1 MNFSSSYF
9 FYYFNGIIC
18 TEVINKN
25 IRNGKETALNAVS
38 LGAFDK
44 NPFIISTERNNP
56 VIRDVYKNE
65 EEWKGLKVDPANI
78 QRDVL
83 VKLPRLD
90 LFAKTK

>member
-1 MNFSSSYF
+1 MNMVKV
-9 FYYFNGIIC
+9 NCKDVPLIKAKV
-18 TEVINKN
+18 TTTTKH
-25 IRNGKETALNAVS
+25 KETGV
-38 LGAFDK
+38 
-44 NPFIISTERNNP
+44 
-56 VIRDVYKNE
+56 VYKNE

>member
-1 MNFSSSYF
+1 MNMVKID
-9 FYYFNGIIC
+9 GKDVPLIKAKVTTTI
-18 TEVINKN
+18 KH
-25 IRNGKETALNAVS
+25 KET
-38 LGAFDK
+38 GA
-44 NPFIISTERNNP
+44 T
-56 VIRDVYKNE
+56 YKNE

>member
-1 MNFSSSYF
+1 MNM
-9 FYYFNGIIC
+9 
-18 TEVINKN
+18 VKV
-25 IRNGKETALNAVS
+25 NGKDVPLIKAKVTTTIKHKETGV
-38 LGAFDK
+38 
-44 NPFIISTERNNP
+44 
-56 VIRDVYKNE
+56 VYKDE

>member
-1 MNFSSSYF
+1 MNMVKVD
-9 FYYFNGIIC
+9 GKDVPLIKAKVTTTI
-18 TEVINKN
+18 KH
-25 IRNGKETALNAVS
+25 KET
-38 LGAFDK
+38 GA
-44 NPFIISTERNNP
+44 T
-56 VIRDVYKNE
+56 YKNE

>member
-1 MNFSSSYF
+1 MNMVKVDGKDVPLIKAKVTST
-9 FYYFNGIIC
+9 I
-18 TEVINKN
+18 KH
-25 IRNGKETALNAVS
+25 KETGV
-38 LGAFDK
+38 
-44 NPFIISTERNNP
+44 
-56 VIRDVYKNE
+56 VYKDE

>member
-1 MNFSSSYF
+1 MNMVKVD
-9 FYYFNGIIC
+9 GKDVPLIKAKVTTTI
-18 TEVINKN
+18 KH
-25 IRNGKETALNAVS
+25 KETGV
-38 LGAFDK
+38 
-44 NPFIISTERNNP
+44 
-56 VIRDVYKNE
+56 VYKNE

>member
-1 MNFSSSYF
+1 MDT
-9 FYYFNGIIC
+9 I
-18 TEVINKN
+18 KH
-25 IRNGKETALNAVS
+25 NGKDLPVFHAKVTTTIKHKETGV
-38 LGAFDK
+38 
-44 NPFIISTERNNP
+44 
-56 VIRDVYKNE
+56 VYKDE

>member
-1 MNFSSSYF
+1 MNMIKVDGKDVPLIKAKVTST
-9 FYYFNGIIC
+9 I
-18 TEVINKN
+18 KH
-25 IRNGKETALNAVS
+25 KETGV
-38 LGAFDK
+38 
-44 NPFIISTERNNP
+44 
-56 VIRDVYKNE
+56 VYKNE